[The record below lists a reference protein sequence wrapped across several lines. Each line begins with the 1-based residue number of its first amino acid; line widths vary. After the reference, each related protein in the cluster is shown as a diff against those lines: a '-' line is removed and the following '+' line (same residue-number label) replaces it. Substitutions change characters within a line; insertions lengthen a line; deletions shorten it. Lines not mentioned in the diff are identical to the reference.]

1 MAVSLSSTSIS
12 RRTVAGVVSTA
23 IALSLLQGTVRAQPP
38 PELVTVL
45 QYRHVPAE
53 HVSEFLYRETTYW
66 SKVAQKAVDS
76 RKMTFW
82 ALLEQ
87 VGGHNLPNSP
97 NYLFINTVPNV
108 DALGD
113 VFNPSGMF
121 PGIPMSSVDTDTIST
136 TTGMYFLS
144 MADVTAAAGAD
155 PARDFRYLALNY
167 HNSSSPSAF
176 IGLERE
182 HWLPFIK
189 AAMDKK
195 QTAQVGWTNG
205 HLIAPRGNGI
215 GFNTVSVDLYPSLQK
230 ALMPGWASDVAMP
243 GAGLDKLNAIRLA
256 PMGTAIYR
264 IVHVVSAN

>member
-1 MAVSLSSTSIS
+1 MPLALPSTSIR
-12 RRTVAGVVSTA
+12 RRTVAGIVSTA
-23 IALSLLQGTVRAQPP
+23 IALSLLPGSLRAQTPP
-38 PELVTVL
+38 QSVTVL

-76 RKMTFW
+76 GKMTFW

-87 VGGHNLPNSP
+87 VGGNNLPNSP

-113 VFNPSGMF
+113 VFNPTGMF
-121 PGIPMSSVDTDTIST
+121 PGVPMSSIGTDSIST
-136 TTGMYFLS
+136 TTSVYFLS
-144 MADVTAAAGAD
+144 MADVTAAAGVD
-155 PARDFRYLALNY
+155 PARDFKYLALNY

-176 IGLERE
+176 LGLERE

-189 AAMDKK
+189 TAMDRK
-195 QTAQVGWTNG
+195 QTAQVGWTHG
-205 HLIAPRGNGI
+205 ALIAPRGDGI
-215 GFNTVSVDLYPSLQK
+215 GFNTVSVDLYPSLHK
-230 ALMPGWASDVAMP
+230 VLMPGWASDVTMP
-243 GAGLDKLNAIRLA
+243 GDGLDKLNAIRLGQ
-256 PMGTAIYR
+256 MGTAIYR